1 MCRDCLVSDGY
12 LVVPP
17 PEMDVFMDLGH
28 LERVQRVE
36 RKFVAMAFFA
46 LHILKL
52 LLWLLMGILRSITT
66 DMID

>member
-1 MCRDCLVSDGY
+1 
-12 LVVPP
+12 VVPP

>member
-1 MCRDCLVSDGY
+1 
-12 LVVPP
+12 
-17 PEMDVFMDLGH
+17 MDVFMDLGH